1 MEHPLWDI
9 VMTVVK
15 SINDVTGSLCVDII
29 SNGQGKFSFKSFRRD
44 PEDNSGW
51 YPCGPESDFL
61 YNSSQEA
68 HRAARKVV
76 AWLER
81 D

>member
-1 MEHPLWDI
+1 MK
-9 VMTVVK
+9 VVK
-15 SINDVTGSLCVDII
+15 SINDITGSLCVDII
-29 SNGQGKFSFKSFRRD
+29 SNGQGKFLFKCFRRD

-51 YPCGPESDFL
+51 YPYGPESDFL

-76 AWLER
+76 TWIER
-81 D
+81 E